1 MYRLMIVEDEQA
13 IHRSLRKLVETSGMN
28 IRIAGEAEDG
38 AEALAMLGETAPDI
52 VVTDIRM
59 PEMDGLAFIKAAR
72 EAHPRIRFIILTG
85 YERFDYAR
93 EALRYGV
100 SEFLLKPV
108 DPDQFLATLAKL
120 LGELAQD
127 DVRVA
132 RQSGWLLRHR
142 QRVKELADRLWAV
155 DAAGAADKIRE
166 DLADY
171 RGSAGDDLRMGR
183 WALDLLR
190 GVDEEL
196 AGRGFEETPAAED
209 GAEAPPE
216 REQESLSWALEA
228 CRQRMATIKG
238 SRNFGSRHTM
248 DKAAR
253 YVQENCT
260 REDLSLKDVAD
271 WLGMSVP
278 YLSRSFKEE
287 IGVTFVKYL
296 IGVRM
301 DMAARLL
308 RETSVQT
315 TEAAYRVGFSD
326 YVHFSKTFKKHFGLT
341 PSEFR
346 KQLPK

>member
-13 IHRSLRKLVETSGMN
+13 IHRSLRKLVETSGLD
-28 IRIAGEAEDG
+28 IRIEGEAEDG
-38 AEALAMLGETAPDI
+38 AEALAMLEEAAPDI

-72 EAHPRIRFIILTG
+72 EAHPRIRFIVLTG

-108 DPDQFLATLAKL
+108 DPDQFLQTLEKL
-120 LGELAQD
+120 LGELAHGD
-127 DVRVA
+127 IRVA
-132 RQSGWLLRHR
+132 RQSEWLLRHR
-142 QRVKELADRLWAV
+142 ERVKALAERLWAI

-171 RGSAGDDLRMGR
+171 RDSAGEDLRIGR
-183 WALDLLR
+183 WALDLLQAT
-190 GVDEEL
+190 DAEL
-196 AGRGFEETPAAED
+196 AGRGLEMPSKASGPEE
-209 GAEAPPE
+209 PPE
-216 REQESLSWALEA
+216 REAECLEWVL
-228 CRQRMATIKG
+228 MAARERIAEIKG

-248 DKAAR
+248 GKAVR
-253 YVQENCT
+253 YIEENCT
-260 REDLSLKDVAD
+260 REDLSLKDVAER
-271 WLGMSVP
+271 LGMSVP

-287 IGVTFVKYL
+287 IGVTFVKYV

-315 TEAAYRVGFSD
+315 TEAAFRVGFSD

-346 KQLPK
+346 KQLPR

>member
-13 IHRSLRKLVETSGMN
+13 IHRSLRKLVETSGMD
-28 IRIAGEAEDG
+28 IRIEGEAEDG
-38 AEALAMLGETAPDI
+38 AEALAMLEETAPDI

-108 DPDQFLATLAKL
+108 DPDQFLHTLAKL
-120 LGELAQD
+120 LGELAHGD
-127 DVRVA
+127 SRVA
-132 RQSGWLLRHR
+132 RQSEWLLRHQ
-142 QRVKELADRLWAV
+142 QRVKELAERLWAV
-155 DAAGAADKIRE
+155 DTAGAADKIRE

-171 RGSAGDDLRMGR
+171 RDSAGDDLRMGR

-190 GVDEEL
+190 AVDGELARRGFGIPKAPSEEEL
-196 AGRGFEETPAAED
+196 
-209 GAEAPPE
+209 PE
-216 REQESLSWALEA
+216 REQECPAWALEA
-228 CRQRMATIKG
+228 CRQRIAEIKG
-238 SRNFGSRHTM
+238 SRNFGSRYTM
-248 DKAAR
+248 GKAAR
-253 YVQENCT
+253 YIQENCT
-260 REDLSLKDVAD
+260 REDLSLKDVAE

-315 TEAAYRVGFSD
+315 TEAAFRVGFSD

-346 KQLPK
+346 KQLSSR